1 MKNFKHIVSWNVNG
15 LRSILEKNFYDF
27 LQNYKPDI
35 LCLQETKIYE
45 SVCPKIDA
53 FKYVYFNHCEV
64 KKGYSGTA
72 ILSQIEPLSIRILD
86 VDKEHP
92 EGRII
97 IAEFKSFFLI
107 NTYVPNSKA
116 ELQRL
121 PYRIQVWDKA
131 LRSILV
137 KLEKIKHILWCG
149 DLNVAHYPIDLEN
162 PDSNHFNPGF
172 TDEERKSFSEH
183 LKAGF
188 IDVFRTLHPNVPKK
202 YSWWSYRMHARE
214 RNVGWRIDY
223 FVSSPQLLPHIS
235 SCDILSSVMGSD
247 HAPISLFL
255 DSKLF

>member
-1 MKNFKHIVSWNVNG
+1 MENFKHIVSWNVNG

-27 LQNYKPDI
+27 LQNYTPDI

-53 FKYVYFNHCEV
+53 FKYTYFNHCEI

-72 ILSQIEPLSIRILD
+72 IFSQIEPLSIRILD

-137 KLEKIKHILWCG
+137 KLEKTKPILWCG
-149 DLNVAHYPIDLEN
+149 DLNVAHHPIDLEN

-172 TDEERKSFSEH
+172 TDEERQSFSEH

-188 IDVFRTLHPNVPKK
+188 IAGVPAPTSLSLIPPRCEAITFLKG
-202 YSWWSYRMHARE
+202 
-214 RNVGWRIDY
+214 VP
-223 FVSSPQLLPHIS
+223 SSS
-235 SCDILSSVMGSD
+235 LSSHCPRRSIIPALSCASV
-247 HAPISLFL
+247 A
-255 DSKLF
+255 